1 MWKNRSSSTS
11 WIVYTTVID
20 GGSDYLILNETNA
33 AGSGV
38 SPWDTAPTSSVVTV
52 GTNNADTC
60 NAGDNYVLYLWHS
73 VPGYSKFGK
82 YTGNGST
89 NGTFVHLGFRPA
101 WLMVKRTSSTD
112 SWLITDNKRDVGNPA
127 TQTQAPQS
135 HREDNVNT
143 GDNYSIDYLSNG
155 FKCRGSGGDLNGSG
169 QTYLYM
175 AFAEQPNFTNFDTF
189 ANAR

>member
-1 MWKNRSSSTS
+1 MAYCWAE
-11 WIVYTTVID
+11 I
-20 GGSDYLILNETNA
+20 
-33 AGSGV
+33 
-38 SPWDTAPTSSVVTV
+38 
-52 GTNNADTC
+52 
-60 NAGDNYVLYLWHS
+60 
-73 VPGYSKFGK
+73 PGYSKFGQ

-101 WLMVKRTSSTD
+101 WLMIKRTSSTD

-169 QTYLYM
+169 ETYLYM
-175 AFAEQPNFTNFDTF
+175 AFADQPGTTPFDTF
-189 ANAR
+189 TNSR